1 MIKFVQKQYTEYDA
15 MRALYVELTKYSD
28 KNKFEVIDRSAL
40 IPVLKGNNVVIE
52 RFVISTSMF
61 GKDKYRMY
69 LKIGA
74 KAKLPDD
81 VGLAGSRVYD
91 KKLLDL
97 SVSFKGG
104 VKPKTFSGGKGKGKN
119 NGGPSFGIN
128 TEIKTPYLS
137 LNQEVHELLGEA
149 LRYDKKER
157 SLVLEFSEISLAI
170 RALNI
175 LPFGLGYKIYL
186 LDA

>member
-1 MIKFVQKQYTEYDA
+1 MKVKIKRIIE
-15 MRALYVELTKYSD
+15 
-28 KNKFEVIDRSAL
+28 
-40 IPVLKGNNVVIE
+40 KGKE
-52 RFVISTSMF
+52 
-61 GKDKYRMY
+61 
-69 LKIGA
+69 
-74 KAKLPDD
+74 
-81 VGLAGSRVYD
+81 
-91 KKLLDL
+91 KKE
-97 SVSFKGG
+97 
-104 VKPKTFSGGKGKGKN
+104 KGKN
-119 NGGPSFGIN
+119 KGGSSFGIN